1 MLRPILCAV
10 AACLLAGPAASEPL
24 AAVPASYAPVL
35 PDVRPAPRAI
45 QAAEPGDAG
54 LSRWIAAFYP
64 RAQRAGITR
73 ATLDAAFAGVRYDAE
88 VVRRDRNQSEFSK
101 TVWDY
106 LGTAV
111 SAARIR
117 NGRAALN
124 RHAVLLTSIE
134 AHLGVDKEIVTA
146 IWGLES
152 AYGAT
157 KGGRDV
163 IGSMA
168 TLAYD
173 GRRGDFFE
181 AELVAALRIIQDGD
195 ISPRAMKGSWAGA
208 MGHTQ
213 FMPSSYLEHA
223 VDVTRDGRRDIWG
236 EDPSDALAST
246 AVYLRANGWTPG
258 QPWGVEVRLP
268 QGFDFDQA
276 TRDIARLPSAWARL
290 GVRDMEGRAVPDH
303 GRASILLPAG
313 AKGAAF
319 MIFDNFEVLESYNT
333 ADAYV
338 IGVGHLA
345 DRLKGGAPI
354 RGGWPTGDRA
364 LTLPERLE
372 LQRLLTAGGFRP
384 GAVDGKMGPLTIDA
398 VRRYQRSQGLVPDGY
413 ANPALLARMRR

>member
-35 PDVRPAPRAI
+35 PDIRPAPRAI

-268 QGFDFDQA
+268 SGFDYDQA
-276 TRDIARLPSAWARL
+276 TRDIARMPSAWARL